1 MENTQLLC
9 TFSRKKLVDETLST
23 IKQTY
28 KSVSKVFILE
38 NIKNDHEV
46 LCTYNVLSSELKEK
60 SFLRNT
66 ISVHRN
72 KNTNTLYTINAVNE
86 VVLLLNDGERDNN
99 FKINWEHYK
108 NMLMVTN
115 ETGLKKI
122 PTKVF
127 KIVTI

>member
-38 NIKNDHEV
+38 NIENDHEV

>member
-1 MENTQLLC
+1 M
-9 TFSRKKLVDETLST
+9 
-23 IKQTY
+23 
-28 KSVSKVFILE
+28 
-38 NIKNDHEV
+38 
-46 LCTYNVLSSELKEK
+46 
-60 SFLRNT
+60 
-66 ISVHRN
+66 HRN